1 MAHKGVQVLMPGTC
15 VLGYMA
21 KEIKTEGGGKVAD
34 YLTLRS
40 GEYTDL
46 FRWSQYKQESPL
58 KWEKEKEGRTREK
71 NVRRRGP
78 HVIGF
83 EDEEMGP

>member
-1 MAHKGVQVLMPGTC
+1 MGRIMAHKGVQVLMPGTC

-21 KEIKTEGGGKVAD
+21 KEIKTEGGSKVAD

-58 KWEKEKEGRTREK
+58 KWEKEKEGREPE
-71 NVRRRGP
+71 RR
-78 HVIGF
+78 
-83 EDEEMGP
+83 M